1 MFRPTPIIL
10 IPIRFPLVGRGQNL
24 NEVVLDAFARE
35 RLRLKRG
42 DVLAVASKVVSL
54 CENQIIN
61 LDVKVS
67 AKARR
72 YSQKWRIDSRLVEIV
87 LREADEILGGVR
99 GFLLTVKSGIL
110 TANAGV
116 DLKNSPPGTATLWPA
131 NPDATAQRLQRYLRR
146 RTSVRIGVEIVD
158 SRVTALRLG
167 TTGLAIGTA
176 GFDPIHDDRGKPD
189 LYGRKIRVTQMN
201 IADSLAAAANMLMC
215 ERKQRIGAVLIR
227 GAQVNLANHLG
238 SNHLRLK
245 RQQCL
250 IVSNMRLPGSD

>member
-72 YSQKWRIDSRLVEIV
+72 YSQKWRIDSRLAEIV
-87 LREADEILGGVR
+87 LR
-99 GFLLTVKSGIL
+99 
-110 TANAGV
+110 
-116 DLKNSPPGTATLWPA
+116 
-131 NPDATAQRLQRYLRR
+131 
-146 RTSVRIGVEIVD
+146 
-158 SRVTALRLG
+158 SR
-167 TTGLAIGTA
+167 
-176 GFDPIHDDRGKPD
+176 
-189 LYGRKIRVTQMN
+189 
-201 IADSLAAAANMLMC
+201 
-215 ERKQRIGAVLIR
+215 
-227 GAQVNLANHLG
+227 
-238 SNHLRLK
+238 
-245 RQQCL
+245 
-250 IVSNMRLPGSD
+250 